1 MTKNLNSNFV
11 TAQAAVGTTATL
23 IVAQRSGR
31 DTVVIENTGTTDVYL
46 GNASVTTSNGLLL
59 PGTVGAAVSL
69 ETTDAVYG
77 IVASG
82 TQKVCAVENF

>member
-1 MTKNLNSNFV
+1 V
-11 TAQAAVGTTATL
+11 ATTATL

-31 DTVVIENTGTTDVYL
+31 DTVVVENTGTTAVYL
-46 GNASVTTSNGLLL
+46 GNSGVTVNNGLLL
-59 PGTVGAAVSL
+59 PGVLGASVAI

-82 TQKVCAVENF
+82 TQVVCAVENF

>member
-1 MTKNLNSNFV
+1 VKNMNANFA
-11 TAQAAVGTTATL
+11 TSQATVGSTATL

-31 DTVVIENTGTTDVYL
+31 DTVVVENTGTTDVYL
-46 GNASVTTSNGLLL
+46 GNSTVTTTSGLLL
-59 PGTVGAAVSL
+59 PGVIGASVAI

-77 IVASG
+77 VVASG

>member
-1 MTKNLNSNFV
+1 MNANFA
-11 TAQAAVGTTATL
+11 TSQATIGTTATL

-31 DTVVIENTGTTDVYL
+31 DTVVVENTGTTAVYI
-46 GNASVTTSNGLLL
+46 GNSAVTTSNGLLL
-59 PGTVGAAVSL
+59 PGVVGASIAL

-82 TQKVCAVENF
+82 TQVVCAVENF

>member
-1 MTKNLNSNFV
+1 VSKNLNANFA
-11 TAQAAVGTTATL
+11 TSQATVGATPTL

-31 DTVVIENTGTTDVYL
+31 DTVVIENTGTTAVYL
-46 GNASVTTSNGLLL
+46 GNSAVSTTNGLLL
-59 PGTVGAAVSL
+59 PGVVGASVAL

-82 TQKVCAVENF
+82 TQVVAAVENF

>member
-1 MTKNLNSNFV
+1 MNSNFA
-11 TAQAAVGTTATL
+11 TSQANVGATPTL

-31 DTVVIENTGTTDVYL
+31 DTVVIENTGATPVYI
-46 GNASVTTSNGLLL
+46 GNANVTVSNGALL
-59 PGTVGAAVSL
+59 PGTLGASIAI

-82 TQKVCAVENF
+82 TQVVCAIENF

>member
-1 MTKNLNSNFV
+1 V
-11 TAQAAVGTTATL
+11 ATTATL

-31 DTVVIENTGTTDVYL
+31 DTVVVENTGTTDVYL
-46 GNASVTTSNGLLL
+46 GNSTVTTTSGLLL
-59 PGTVGAAVSL
+59 PGVIGASVAI

-77 IVASG
+77 VVASG

>member
-1 MTKNLNSNFV
+1 VSKNLNANFA
-11 TAQAAVGTTATL
+11 TSQATVGATATL

-31 DTVVIENTGTTDVYL
+31 DTVVVENTGTTAVYL
-46 GNASVTTSNGLLL
+46 GNSSVTVNSGLLL
-59 PGTVGAAVSL
+59 PGVVGASVAL

-82 TQKVCAVENF
+82 TQVVCAVENF

>member
-1 MTKNLNSNFV
+1 MKNLNANFA
-11 TAQAAVGTTATL
+11 TSQATVATTATL

-31 DTVVIENTGTTDVYL
+31 DTVVVENTGTTDVYL
-46 GNASVTTSNGLLL
+46 GNSTVTTTSGLLL
-59 PGTVGAAVSL
+59 PGVIGASVAI

-77 IVASG
+77 VVASG

>member
-1 MTKNLNSNFV
+1 VKNLNANFA
-11 TAQAAVGTTATL
+11 TSQATVGTTATL
-23 IVAQRSGR
+23 IVAQRTGR
-31 DTVVIENTGTTDVYL
+31 DTVVVENTGTTDVYI
-46 GNASVTTSNGLLL
+46 GNSTVSTTTGLLL
-59 PGTVGAAVSL
+59 PGVIGASVAL

>member
-1 MTKNLNSNFV
+1 VSKNLNANFATSQATVGV
-11 TAQAAVGTTATL
+11 TATI

-31 DTVVIENTGTTDVYL
+31 DTVVIENTGTTAVYL
-46 GNASVTTSNGLLL
+46 GNSAVSTTNGLLL
-59 PGTVGAAVSL
+59 PGVVGASVAL

-82 TQKVCAVENF
+82 TQVVAAVENF

>member
-1 MTKNLNSNFV
+1 MKNMNANFA
-11 TAQAAVGTTATL
+11 TSQATIGTTATL

-31 DTVVIENTGTTDVYL
+31 DTVVVENTGTTAVYI
-46 GNASVTTSNGLLL
+46 GNSAVTTSNGLLL
-59 PGTVGAAVSL
+59 PGVVGASIAL

-82 TQKVCAVENF
+82 TQVVCAVENF